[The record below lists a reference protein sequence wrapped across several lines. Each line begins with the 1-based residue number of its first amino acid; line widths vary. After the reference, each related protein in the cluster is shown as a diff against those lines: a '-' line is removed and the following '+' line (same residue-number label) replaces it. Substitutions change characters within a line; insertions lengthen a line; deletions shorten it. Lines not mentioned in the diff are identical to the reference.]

1 MSGILWIRIEYWMIV
16 YSWREWKEKGCW
28 IEWTIWLQM
37 TRSSSKREV
46 DNCMN
51 KEWIE
56 MESDGIMRYVKR

>member
-1 MSGILWIRIEYWMIV
+1 VSGILWIRIEYWMIV

-51 KEWIE
+51 KDGD